1 MLGRFRADSPLPGA
15 RSCQT
20 LARGAFDTTPGVQC
34 SPGEH
39 LSQRGVVPAVFVAPG
54 AQIRDRGA
62 PLDEERSPG
71 ERMTPAGCG
80 RGGRGAPREHEPRTR
95 RRPVRWT
102 GRRLVTRRSRQ
113 IGRTEAKPANA
124 SATTARTR
132 TSASR
137 RGRAV
142 ATPTSSPATRLTR
155 VVGDPATRAPWLC
168 VPGSPRVCLF
178 RPTRV
183 GPGRLSPSATTLCP
197 GGAPVH
203 LPTRP
208 IDGPYLGAADP
219 WDPASRG
226 PGNGAATDAAATD
239 AQAGPGSR

>member
-1 MLGRFRADSPLPGA
+1 MPHREPRAACRDPQP
-15 RSCQT
+15 
-20 LARGAFDTTPGVQC
+20 RGAYGRTACD
-34 SPGEH
+34 
-39 LSQRGVVPAVFVAPG
+39 L
-54 AQIRDRGA
+54 
-62 PLDEERSPG
+62 RSP
-71 ERMTPAGCG
+71 R
-80 RGGRGAPREHEPRTR
+80 RGPVDGTETR

-102 GRRLVTRRSRQ
+102 GRRSVTRRSRQ

-142 ATPTSSPATRLTR
+142 ATPTSSPATRLTQ
-155 VVGDPATRAPWLC
+155 VVGDPATRVPWLC

-183 GPGRLSPSATTLCP
+183 GPGRLSPSVTTLRRE
-197 GGAPVH
+197 GAHVH

-208 IDGPYLGAADP
+208 IARPYLRPPDL
-219 WDPASRG
+219 WDR
-226 PGNGAATDAAATD
+226 GAATSGRPVERAPTGQAQPPVDGWRDPSVAAH
-239 AQAGPGSR
+239 GSRLERLLVPRSSA